1 MYHINIHFGYIFITT
16 AVYSDSS
23 DGSEG
28 DGVSEEESCISG
40 GFINDGAYTQH
51 ESPGGVET
59 QYGMYLA
66 VNNYHMHMQSPE
78 DLVRGRPNVAALV
91 RRRARLSTSPPGS
104 VGVVDTPDSSVLS
117 SDASMLQDTPE
128 RERERHTETTAR
140 SITAA
145 VNRGISS
152 KHGTGKSTKDGTIDS
167 QGEDGEAE
175 FDCDLSTKPHRAQQS
190 LPNRSTP
197 AVGTGKENVGA
208 KKSTPFWQ
216 KFRSNGNDKP
226 ASSKFVINSSSSED
240 SDNSSNDDGSSSN
253 SRKKQKLSTE
263 LNRLHSSATSV
274 ATTSNVLGG
283 KGLAGGVL
291 HSRPP
296 LAPAQHINCSP
307 CPQQQQQAGVSKIRT
322 LTTTLKSAAAVEEEQ
337 ESSLFDWGF

>member
-1 MYHINIHFGYIFITT
+1 MYHINIHVGYIFITT
-16 AVYSDSS
+16 TIYSDSS

-28 DGVSEEESCISG
+28 DDVSEEESCISG

-91 RRRARLSTSPPGS
+91 RRRARLSTSSPGS
-104 VGVVDTPDSSVLS
+104 AGVVDTPDSSVLS

-140 SITAA
+140 STTAA

-152 KHGTGKSTKDGTIDS
+152 KHGTGKSTKDSPIDS
-167 QGEDGEAE
+167 QGEGEAE
-175 FDCDLSTKPHRAQQS
+175 FDYDLSAKPHRAQQS
-190 LPNRSTP
+190 LPNRSTS

-208 KKSTPFWQ
+208 KKSAPFWQ

-240 SDNSSNDDGSSSN
+240 SDNSSNDDGSSS
-253 SRKKQKLSTE
+253 SRRKKQKLSTE
-263 LNRLHSSATSV
+263 QNRLHSNTTSV

-283 KGLAGGVL
+283 KGLSGGVL

-307 CPQQQQQAGVSKIRT
+307 CPQQQHAGASKAKAQAVTVKT
-322 LTTTLKSAAAVEEEQ
+322 AVAVEEDQ

>member
-1 MYHINIHFGYIFITT
+1 MDIFLLLL
-16 AVYSDSS
+16 YSDSS

-91 RRRARLSTSPPGS
+91 RRRARLSTSSPGS
-104 VGVVDTPDSSVLS
+104 VGVADTPDSSVLS

-167 QGEDGEAE
+167 QGEEGEAE
-175 FDCDLSTKPHRAQQS
+175 FDCDLSAKPHRAQQS
-190 LPNRSTP
+190 LPNRSTS

-208 KKSTPFWQ
+208 KKSAPFWQ
-216 KFRSNGNDKP
+216 KFRSNGIDKP

-240 SDNSSNDDGSSSN
+240 SDNSSNDDDGSSSN
-253 SRKKQKLSTE
+253 RRKKQKLSTE
-263 LNRLHSSATSV
+263 QKRVNSNTAAAT
-274 ATTSNVLGG
+274 TTSNVLGG

-307 CPQQQQQAGVSKIRT
+307 CPQQQQAGASKVRA
-322 LTTTLKSAAAVEEEQ
+322 LTTTLKSAAAAVEEEE